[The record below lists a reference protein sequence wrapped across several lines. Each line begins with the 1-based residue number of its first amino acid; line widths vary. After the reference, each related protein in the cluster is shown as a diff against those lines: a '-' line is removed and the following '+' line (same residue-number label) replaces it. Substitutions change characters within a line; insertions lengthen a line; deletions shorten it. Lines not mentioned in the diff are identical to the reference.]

1 MEKIMDDRDHLDIV
15 DFIENTLSYRENSL
29 DAYQESDIDLD
40 EFMLNVLDVGEK
52 PIESQLDLMT

>member
-1 MEKIMDDRDHLDIV
+1 MDDRDHLDIV